1 MRILMFLFCGIPKS
15 AETTKM
21 NEELTRGKPG
31 LDTFKLAML
40 NKNFQYVILN
50 IVQPASFFDFRKNY
64 ETLKIIDIFINS
76 PDFQ

>member
-1 MRILMFLFCGIPKS
+1 MRILMFLFCGVPKS

-50 IVQPASFFDFRKNY
+50 IV
-64 ETLKIIDIFINS
+64 
-76 PDFQ
+76 